1 MWIIY
6 LPSRSHLFICGLFC
20 PHSREQAAF
29 PDTAEPVTRKPSN
42 LLSPAISLSFQSALA
57 TGVSSILNYHT
68 CHLGPVRMNGM
79 SQIKL
84 WNQSLCKRSSRTS
97 EIQRTRQKAEIW
109 RRRMTI
115 FRPVK
120 HALPAFSL
128 AHESPWGSQIPSHFD
143 SVQASVP
150 SLVSWEH
157 EGLAPDSQENPAFYP
172 CAVLLQH
179 LPFVSCHPQRTE
191 DKDKMQGL
199 SCLCLQIP
207 LSLLLEGGGDGAFIS
222 LLNTHFFLH
231 FLLLSNYY
239 PCTNVIKEQMH
250 KSSK

>member
-68 CHLGPVRMNGM
+68 CHLSPVRMNGM

-97 EIQRTRQKAEIW
+97 EIQRTRQKAEVW
-109 RRRMTI
+109 RSRMTI

-120 HALPAFSL
+120 HALPAFSS
-128 AHESPWGSQIPSHFD
+128 AHESP
-143 SVQASVP
+143 
-150 SLVSWEH
+150 
-157 EGLAPDSQENPAFYP
+157 
-172 CAVLLQH
+172 
-179 LPFVSCHPQRTE
+179 
-191 DKDKMQGL
+191 
-199 SCLCLQIP
+199 
-207 LSLLLEGGGDGAFIS
+207 
-222 LLNTHFFLH
+222 
-231 FLLLSNYY
+231 
-239 PCTNVIKEQMH
+239 
-250 KSSK
+250 